1 MKMETFFS
9 FLKDAGFS
17 TDRTENHVN
26 AATGVSWRPPGACAG
41 KRGERPEETPAS
53 EALGLSP
60 PAGALGVCLPM
71 RAQARPPGAQPAAGG
86 RGWTGETCGQSPT
99 EPRGLRA
106 SELRPRGWAEPEP
119 ARQGF
124 PVKL

>member
-71 RAQARPPGAQPAAGG
+71 RAQARPPGAQPAAGDGQVKPADSPRQNPGAFVPLSCGLGAGQSLSQPG
-86 RGWTGETCGQSPT
+86 RGF
-99 EPRGLRA
+99 L
-106 SELRPRGWAEPEP
+106 
-119 ARQGF
+119 
-124 PVKL
+124 